1 VDRRRYKK
9 GNIVTTEL
17 EMLAWTS
24 ALTVIMWLPYILG
37 HIKNVGLMPVLTYK
51 DDAEPMPDWA
61 TRAKKAH
68 YNAIENLAP
77 FTALIVVAH
86 LASISNTAT
95 ATAAIAYF
103 WFRCAHYILYI
114 LNVPF
119 GRTLAMGGG
128 LAAQIYIFYHIIM
141 A

>member
-1 VDRRRYKK
+1 
-9 GNIVTTEL
+9 
-17 EMLAWTS
+17 MS
-24 ALTVIMWLPYILG
+24 
-37 HIKNVGLMPVLTYK
+37 VLTYK
-51 DDAEPMPDWA
+51 GNVEPMPDWA

-86 LASISNTAT
+86 IASISNTVTVT
-95 ATAAIAYF
+95 ASFAYS

-128 LAAQIYIFYHIIM
+128 LAVQICFFYHIIM